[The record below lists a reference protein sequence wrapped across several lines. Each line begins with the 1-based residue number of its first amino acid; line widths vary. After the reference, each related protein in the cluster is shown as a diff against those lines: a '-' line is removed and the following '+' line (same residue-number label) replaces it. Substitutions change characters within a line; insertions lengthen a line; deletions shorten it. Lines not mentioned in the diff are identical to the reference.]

1 MSGTAYIQPGSM
13 EELRALL
20 PSLPEKTAVLA
31 GGTDLMTQIRARHPD
46 YACILSLWKIPQL
59 RTVEEQAGWLT
70 IGAMVTHA
78 AAARDPRIR
87 RWFRG
92 LSMACSHV
100 GSQQIRNKGTLG
112 GSLVN
117 ASPAGDIAPC
127 LVLYGGEV
135 ELLGVDGTRRLTME
149 QFLHPDGR
157 TDLRPGEILTA
168 IHLPIDE
175 ALDSCFV
182 KLGSRREVTIA
193 QISLCASWH
202 LQDGQRSGL
211 RAVAGAIDRRPCSFP
226 QPQLLADREQAEAA
240 ADCLAQQIREIRL
253 KRTRPPKLKL
263 TPAEQLYKERAA
275 RGVVFDLLDAM
286 EQTAP

>member
-1 MSGTAYIQPGSM
+1 MSGTTYLQPDTL
-13 EELRALL
+13 EELQSLL

-31 GGTDLMTQIRARHPD
+31 GGTDLMPKLRARHPD
-46 YACILSLWKIPQL
+46 CSCILSLWKIPQL
-59 RTVEEQAGWLT
+59 RAVEEQEGWLK

-78 AAARDPRIR
+78 AAARDPRIC

-127 LVLYGGEV
+127 VVLYHGEV
-135 ELLGVDGTRRLTME
+135 ELLGASGTRRLTMD
-149 QFLHPDGR
+149 QFLSSDGR
-157 TDLRPGEILTA
+157 IDLKPGEILTA
-168 IHLPIDE
+168 IWLPIDE
-175 ALDSCFV
+175 ALNSCFV

-193 QISLCASWH
+193 QISLCAAWH
-202 LQDGQRSGL
+202 TEDGTRTQI
-211 RAVAGAIDRRPCSFP
+211 RAVASAIDRRPCPFP
-226 QPQLLADREQAEAA
+226 NPQLLADQTKAEEAA
-240 ADCLAQQIREIRL
+240 QGLARKIQEIRL
-253 KRTRPPKLKL
+253 QRTRPPKLKL

-275 RGVVFDLLDAM
+275 KGVVYDLLDAM
-286 EQTAP
+286 EAAEH

>member
-1 MSGTAYIQPGSM
+1 M
-13 EELRALL
+13 EELASLL
-20 PSLPEKTAVLA
+20 PTLPEKTAVLA
-31 GGTDLMTQIRARHPD
+31 GGTDLMIQIRDRHPD
-46 YACILSLWKIPQL
+46 YSCLLSLWKIPQL
-59 RTVEEQAGWLT
+59 RAVEEQDGWLK

-78 AAARDPRIR
+78 AAAREPRVR

-100 GSQQIRNKGTLG
+100 GSQQIRNKGTLA

-127 LVLYGGEV
+127 AVLYGGEV
-135 ELLGVDGTRRLTME
+135 ELLGPGGIRRLTMD

-157 TDLRPGEILTA
+157 TDLQPKEILTA
-168 IHLPIDE
+168 IWLPIDQT
-175 ALDSCFV
+175 LDSCFV

-193 QISLCASWH
+193 QISLCAAWNT
-202 LQDGQRSGL
+202 QDRQRTHL
-211 RAVAGAIDRRPCSFP
+211 RAVVGAIDRRPCPFP
-226 QPQLLADREQAEAA
+226 QPQLLADPAQADAA
-240 ADCLAQQIREIRL
+240 AQCLARQIQEIRL
-253 KRTRPPKLKL
+253 NRTRPSKLKL

-286 EQTAP
+286 EAPDL

>member
-1 MSGTAYIQPGSM
+1 MSGTTYLQPDTL
-13 EELRALL
+13 EELQALL

-31 GGTDLMTQIRARHPD
+31 GGTDLMPKIRARHPD
-46 YACILSLWKIPQL
+46 CSCILSLWKIPQL
-59 RTVEEQAGWLT
+59 RAVEEQEGWLK

-78 AAARDPRIR
+78 AAARDPRVC

-127 LVLYGGEV
+127 VVLYHGEV
-135 ELLGVDGTRRLTME
+135 ELLGAGGTRRLSMD
-149 QFLHPDGR
+149 QFLSSDGR
-157 TDLRPGEILTA
+157 IDLKPGEILTA
-168 IHLPIDE
+168 IWLPIDE

-182 KLGSRREVTIA
+182 KLGRRREVTIA
-193 QISLCASWH
+193 QISLCAAWH
-202 LQDGQRSGL
+202 TEDGTRTQI
-211 RAVAGAIDRRPCSFP
+211 RAVAGAIDRRPCPFP
-226 QPQLLADREQAEAA
+226 NPQLLADQTKAEEAA
-240 ADCLAQQIREIRL
+240 QGLARKIQEIRL
-253 KRTRPPKLKL
+253 QRTRPPKLKL

-275 RGVVFDLLDAM
+275 KGVVYDLLDAM
-286 EQTAP
+286 EAANH

>member
-1 MSGTAYIQPGSM
+1 MSGTAYLQPDTL
-13 EELRALL
+13 EELQALL

-31 GGTDLMTQIRARHPD
+31 GGTDLMPKIRARHPD
-46 YACILSLWKIPQL
+46 YSCILSLWKIPQL
-59 RTVEEQAGWLT
+59 RAVEEQEGWLK

-78 AAARDPRIR
+78 AAARDPRIC

-92 LSMACSHV
+92 LSIACSHV

-127 LVLYGGEV
+127 VVLYHGEV
-135 ELLGVDGTRRLTME
+135 ELLGAGGPRCLTMD
-149 QFLHPDGR
+149 QFLSSDGR
-157 TDLRPGEILTA
+157 IDLKPGEILTA
-168 IHLPIDE
+168 IWLPIDE

-193 QISLCASWH
+193 QISLCAAWH
-202 LQDGQRSGL
+202 TEDGTRTQI
-211 RAVAGAIDRRPCSFP
+211 RAVAGAIDRRPCPFP
-226 QPQLLADREQAEAA
+226 NPQLLADQTKAEEAA
-240 ADCLAQQIREIRL
+240 QGLARKIQEIRL
-253 KRTRPPKLKL
+253 QRTRPPKLKL

-275 RGVVFDLLDAM
+275 KGVVYDLLDAM
-286 EQTAP
+286 EASNH